1 LPDAPGSCGV
11 HVDAVNGPL
20 QPIAGAPAPPLD
32 VPFRALVENVIEG
45 IALIT
50 LDGVLLYG
58 NPRLAQI
65 LGRRVDELTGLN
77 LLKCLDPPWRQV
89 ARDALARRRG
99 GLADGYDLDVRLSDG
114 DLRHLHVR
122 GAPLRDA
129 NGQVSGSVAL
139 IHDDT
144 EHHDAEL
151 QLVRMALF
159 DPLTGLPN
167 RATLHDRLTHAL
179 ARGQRNSGTLALL
192 FCDLDEFKQV
202 NDSLGHAAGDE
213 LLRIVAGRLARAVRP
228 ADTIG
233 RLGGDEFLVLCEDL
247 PYPTEAIQIAE
258 RLQAALRPRLT
269 VAGTDLTVTASIGI
283 AFAPRTRVEPDE
295 LLHNADL
302 AMYRAK
308 ARGRARYDIYGA

>member
-1 LPDAPGSCGV
+1 MPDAPGSCGV

-45 IALIT
+45 IALIA

-99 GLADGYDLDVRLSDG
+99 GLADGYDLDVRPSDG

-151 QLVRMALF
+151 QALLLF
-159 DPLTGLPN
+159 PWVGGDPL
-167 RATLHDRLTHAL
+167 
-179 ARGQRNSGTLALL
+179 RG
-192 FCDLDEFKQV
+192 
-202 NDSLGHAAGDE
+202 
-213 LLRIVAGRLARAVRP
+213 
-228 ADTIG
+228 
-233 RLGGDEFLVLCEDL
+233 
-247 PYPTEAIQIAE
+247 
-258 RLQAALRPRLT
+258 
-269 VAGTDLTVTASIGI
+269 
-283 AFAPRTRVEPDE
+283 
-295 LLHNADL
+295 
-302 AMYRAK
+302 
-308 ARGRARYDIYGA
+308 